1 VAVESEIDPATPRG
15 FVPRTEII
23 RTIRRNSLGFPLAIS
38 SSRIIYFLQSIP
50 QNASISGNPFLSPKV
65 VESRMDSRK
74 IS

>member
-1 VAVESEIDPATPRG
+1 MDMSAVKVPAEFSLLERG
-15 FVPRTEII
+15 KPVWSG
-23 RTIRRNSLGFPLAIS
+23 RRNSLGFPLAIS